1 VQGLADHA
9 QQLLK
14 VEGLPEHGEAGGL
27 DLPSM
32 LPQER
37 LIGGDHD
44 DGQSPQVGILEQTSE

>member
-1 VQGLADHA
+1 VQRLADHA

-32 LPQER
+32 LPQE
-37 LIGGDHD
+37 
-44 DGQSPQVGILEQTSE
+44 TSYGKSSS